1 MYVSEGIKVKEKL
14 DTIMLIYRIVEFID
28 GKIDVKAYG
37 GKITN

>member
-14 DTIMLIYRIVEFID
+14 DTIMLIYRIVGFID
-28 GKIDVKAYG
+28 GKIDGKAYG